1 MKLPISRAVVGIAA
15 LSLGLTGCGGEHYP
29 AYSPGVK
36 YGLRKDP
43 IVRVAKDLGEER
55 YDPDRPGLLPIMK
68 LDDMLKPDH
77 PYHAKSKAIDDK
89 VLRDPTKVPAE
100 QRKVLE
106 DALEETFGTPAKPK
120 VAGLDEATIADL
132 KLDEKTLAEGSSYYR
147 VHCVHCHGVP
157 GDGRGPTARWINPHP
172 RDFRKGLFKFHSV
185 DQTVTSSRPPARADL
200 LRTLRQGIEGTAMP
214 SFNLLA
220 EKELEAL
227 VSYVIHL
234 SLRGKVEA
242 TIVEYDFAFDAKK
255 GALELVIGEQGNL
268 VNIKDD
274 VKFYTTKFAGSWLES
289 NKPSSAIKVAPY
301 LFDENAPNYLTTIL
315 PASVKRGQEIFNAT
329 PSKETKDEFEAR
341 LFPKAFEDAKAAA
354 LASKFAEEEAKAKAA
369 KTELTDKDKE
379 RIKGAIEK
387 EFPKIEQAVKTA
399 IAARV
404 NSTLTGVKCVTCHI
418 DYGRQAKFKF
428 DEWGTLVRPN
438 NLPMGHL
445 RGGKRPVDIYYR
457 IHSGIPGS
465 EMVGFG
471 ATFAGHEQYIWDL
484 VNFVSVLPYPTMRD
498 SFKLRID

>member
-120 VAGLDEATIADL
+120 VAGLDETTSADL

-172 RDFRKGLFKFHSV
+172 RDFRKGLFKFQSV

-214 SFNLLA
+214 TFNVLP

-242 TIVEYDFAFDAKK
+242 TIVEYIFAFDAKK
-255 GALELVIGEQGNL
+255 DALELVIGEDGNL
-268 VNIKDD
+268 EDIKTN
-274 VKFYTTKFAGSWLES
+274 VKFYTTKFAKENWLES
-289 NKPSSAIKVAPY
+289 NKPAAAIKVAPY
-301 LFDENAPNYLTTIL
+301 PFDENHPDYLTTIL

-329 PSKETKDEFEAR
+329 PSEKTKTEFVTR
-341 LFPKAFEDAKAAA
+341 LF
-354 LASKFAEEEAKAKAA
+354 LASRFAVEEAKAKAA
-369 KTELTDKDKE
+369 KKELTDKDKE
-379 RIKGAIEK
+379 SIKAAIEM
-387 EFPKIEQAVKTA
+387 EFPKIEQAEKTA
-399 IAARV
+399 LETKA

-471 ATFAGHEQYIWDL
+471 STFAGNEQYLWDL
-484 VNFVSVLPYPTMRD
+484 VNFVSVLPYPAMRD
-498 SFKLRID
+498 GLKLRID

>member
-29 AYSPGVK
+29 AYSSGVK

-106 DALEETFGTPAKPK
+106 DALEETFGTPAKPR
-120 VAGLDEATIADL
+120 VAELDETTSAEL

-172 RDFRKGLFKFHSV
+172 RDFRKGLFKFQSV
-185 DQTVTSSRPPARADL
+185 DQTVASSRPPARADL

-214 SFNLLA
+214 TFNVLP

-242 TIVEYDFAFDAKK
+242 TIIEYSFEFDK
-255 GALELVIGEQGNL
+255 GALALAAGGNL
-268 VNIKDD
+268 KDD
-274 VKFYTTKFAGSWLES
+274 VKSYAKQFGASWRES
-289 NKPSSAIKVAPY
+289 NNHSSAIKVAPY
-301 LFDENAPNYLTTIL
+301 PFDENHPDYLTTIL

-329 PSKETKDEFEAR
+329 PSEKTKTEFVAR
-341 LFPKAFEDAKAAA
+341 LF
-354 LASKFAEEEAKAKAA
+354 LASRFAEHEAKARAA
-369 KTELTDKDKE
+369 KKELTDKDKE
-379 RIKGAIEK
+379 KIKAAIEK
-387 EFPKIEQAVKTA
+387 EFPEVEPAAKTA
-399 IAARV
+399 LEARA

-471 ATFAGHEQYIWDL
+471 STFAGNEQYLWDL

-498 SFKLRID
+498 GLKLRID

>member
-29 AYSPGVK
+29 AYSSGVK

-106 DALEETFGTPAKPK
+106 DALEETFGTPAKPR
-120 VAGLDEATIADL
+120 VAELDETTSAEL

-172 RDFRKGLFKFHSV
+172 RDFRKGLFKFQSV

-214 SFNLLA
+214 TFNVLP

-242 TIVEYDFAFDAKK
+242 TIIEYYFEFDAEKN
-255 GALELVIGEQGNL
+255 ALELLIGED
-268 VNIKDD
+268 IKTN
-274 VKFYTTKFAGSWLES
+274 VKFWTTKFAKENWLES
-289 NKPSSAIKVAPY
+289 NKPAAAIKVAPY
-301 LFDENAPNYLTTIL
+301 PFDENHPDYLTTIL

-329 PSKETKDEFEAR
+329 PSEQTKTELAAR
-341 LFPKAFEDAKAAA
+341 LF
-354 LASKFAEEEAKAKAA
+354 LVGRFAEEEAKAKAA
-369 KTELTDKDKE
+369 KKELTDKDKE
-379 RIKGAIEK
+379 KIKAAIEQ
-387 EFPKIEQAVKTA
+387 EFPNIDQAAKTA
-399 IAARV
+399 LEARA

-428 DEWGTLVRPN
+428 DEWGTLVRPI
-438 NLPMGHL
+438 NLPMGNL

-471 ATFAGHEQYIWDL
+471 ITFAGHEQYIWDL
-484 VNFVSVLPYPTMRD
+484 VNFVSVLPYPAMHDRL
-498 SFKLRID
+498 KLRID